1 MEQQAFKPAMLMIL
15 DGWGASETDYGNA
28 VKAAKTPNL
37 DRLLAEHP
45 NTLLKCSGIAV
56 GLPEGQM
63 GNSEVG
69 HLNIGAGRTVYQALT
84 RISKA
89 ISDGDF
95 FTNPVLCSAMEN
107 AKGHALHIMGLIGP
121 GGVHSH
127 QEHLVALVRMAK
139 ARGVKNIYIHAFLDG
154 RDTPPRSA
162 SEFLAEL
169 EQALS
174 TIGAGQIASISGRYY
189 AMDRDKRW
197 ERVQK
202 AYDALTLGNGLS
214 AASVADAI
222 KSAYERGENDEF
234 VLPTNIH
241 IVESAPAGGA
251 AYGVTGDL
259 AKTADSATGNPINNT
274 DGAAEDSAKT
284 ADDPAGA
291 SRDGAFATVKND
303 DTVIFFNFRPDRA
316 RELTRCFVDPDFDG
330 FERIAKPSIPV
341 FATMTEYDRTMP
353 NVVVAFPPED
363 ISNTL
368 GEYLSH
374 QGLSQL
380 RIAETE
386 KYAHVT
392 FFFNGGVE
400 EPNPGE
406 ERILIPS
413 PKVATYD
420 LQPEMSAFSVRD
432 RVLSEI
438 ASGHFDVMVLNF
450 ANMDMVGHTGIMEA
464 AIKAAEAVDGCV
476 GAIADAI
483 LEAGGQLLITA
494 DHGNSETMLTEDGK
508 PITAHSSNPVHLI
521 LIRAD
526 DAAFKLSDGG
536 ALSDLAPTMLDMMG
550 LPIPAEMTGHSLLKP
565 LSS

>member
-1 MEQQAFKPAMLMIL
+1 MKKQAFRPTMLMIL
-15 DGWGASETDYGNA
+15 DGWGASDADYGNA
-28 VKAAKTPNL
+28 VKAARTPNL

-45 NTLLKCSGIAV
+45 NTLLKCSGLAV

-95 FTNPVLCSAMEN
+95 FTNPVLISAMEN
-107 AKGHALHIMGLIGP
+107 AKGHALHIMGLVGP

-127 QEHLVALVRMAK
+127 QAHLVALVRMAK
-139 ARGVKNIYIHAFLDG
+139 AQGVENIYIHAFLDG

-162 SEFLAEL
+162 SAFLAEL
-169 EQALS
+169 ERDLS
-174 TIGAGQIASISGRYY
+174 EVGAGQIATISGRYY

-202 AYDALTLGNGLS
+202 VYDALTLGNGLS
-214 AASVADAI
+214 AASVTDAI
-222 KSAYERGENDEF
+222 NAAYERGENDEF
-234 VLPTNIH
+234 VLPTNIR
-241 IVESAPAGGA
+241 INGRGLENA
-251 AYGVTGDL
+251 
-259 AKTADSATGNPINNT
+259 TADGLANDSV
-274 DGAAEDSAKT
+274 DGAEKGFSNSAVGDSENEVL
-284 ADDPAGA
+284 
-291 SRDGAFATVKND
+291 ATVKD
-303 DTVIFFNFRPDRA
+303 GDSVIFFNFRPDRA

-330 FERIAKPSIPV
+330 FLRSAAPSIPV

-353 NVVVAFPPED
+353 NVAVAFPPED

-420 LQPEMSAFSVRD
+420 LQPEMSAFLVRD
-432 RVLSEI
+432 RVISEI
-438 ASGHFDVMVLNF
+438 VSGHFDVIVLNF

-464 AIKAAEAVDGCV
+464 AIKAVEAVDGCV

-483 LEAGGQLLITA
+483 LKVGGQLLITA

-521 LIRAD
+521 LVRANDAD
-526 DAAFKLSDGG
+526 DVSHTNGHDVAIGLSDGG

-565 LSS
+565 